1 MLVSKSANQSERE
14 LSARFALT
22 YGKSEGSKCYEVK
35 IEDEL
40 INTSAFASKDEAKKY
55 LVG

>member
-1 MLVSKSANQSERE
+1 MLVSNSAIQCARE

>member
-1 MLVSKSANQSERE
+1 MLVSKSADESERE

-22 YGKSEGSKCYEVK
+22 YGKSENGKCYEVK
-35 IEDEL
+35 IGDEL